1 MGSIFKP
8 KMPAPP
14 PIVMPEPVDVP
25 DYADEERDAAAEKEM
40 LAAERKRKG
49 RRSTILTGTGLNE
62 IEDENINKKTLLGQ
76 QMLKTIKKLFISK
89 PEKKKI
95 KVKKEEV
102 LILKDEAVDA
112 TFENEV
118 KKNNKET
125 KDTKSSLTFGV

>member
-62 IEDENINKKTLLGQ
+62 IEDENINKKTLLG
-76 QMLKTIKKLFISK
+76 
-89 PEKKKI
+89 
-95 KVKKEEV
+95 
-102 LILKDEAVDA
+102 
-112 TFENEV
+112 
-118 KKNNKET
+118 
-125 KDTKSSLTFGV
+125 

>member
-40 LAAERKRKG
+40 LAAERRRKG

-62 IEDENINKKTLLGQ
+62 IEDENINKKTLLG
-76 QMLKTIKKLFISK
+76 
-89 PEKKKI
+89 
-95 KVKKEEV
+95 
-102 LILKDEAVDA
+102 
-112 TFENEV
+112 
-118 KKNNKET
+118 
-125 KDTKSSLTFGV
+125 